1 MRDYTG
7 PVVGSTLQVMVL
19 PVKGQGL
26 GLELRKWTAAA
37 GRSRVWPK
45 PTKQGSGRGS
55 SLYLEIS

>member
-7 PVVGSTLQVMVL
+7 TVVDSALQAMVL
-19 PVKGQGL
+19 PIGGQGL

-37 GRSRVWPK
+37 GWSRVWPK
-45 PTKQGSGRGS
+45 PTKQGRRRGS

>member
-7 PVVGSTLQVMVL
+7 TAVGSALQAMVL
-19 PVKGQGL
+19 PIGGQGL

-45 PTKQGSGRGS
+45 PTKQGSRRGS